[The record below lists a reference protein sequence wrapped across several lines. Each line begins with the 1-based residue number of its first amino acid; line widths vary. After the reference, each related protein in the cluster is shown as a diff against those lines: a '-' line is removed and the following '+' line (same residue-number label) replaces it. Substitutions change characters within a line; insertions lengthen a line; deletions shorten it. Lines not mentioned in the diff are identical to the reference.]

1 MKRIL
6 ELKLFSRS
14 HQFFVISIV
23 SLMAVLG
30 LVSCTFSA
38 SESSPLRPTSSM
50 APIATA
56 SFNSLD
62 QILAAQ
68 QVRVAVSQDFPPFGS
83 LDQAMQLQGYDV
95 DVAKLLATELQV
107 ELKLI
112 PVTSDRRIAALQADQ
127 VDMVIANLEADPQR
141 AMSIYFSKAYA
152 PFYSGIYGNPN
163 VNAAT
168 YRELA
173 AYKIGVT
180 AGSLEDSE
188 LNFQLTEQFAIGSWA
203 AGDIQSAKAN
213 F

>member
-38 SESSPLRPTSSM
+38 SESSPLPPTSSM

-62 QILAAQ
+62 QILATQ

-168 YRELA
+168 YRKLA